1 MKNSKSSFFVSF
13 GTMIFLATIIAY
25 GFYIDSKSH
34 IKFASPTNMGGVAM
48 LLVSVVSF
56 AILILIGFI
65 LAFIYRKK
73 NPSAAYGLVLGTIS
87 AIIIFFIYLS
97 ML

>member
-1 MKNSKSSFFVSF
+1 MKKSKSSFFVAL
-13 GTMIFLATIIAY
+13 GTMIFLSTIIAH

-48 LLVSVVSF
+48 FIVSMVVF
-56 AILILIGFI
+56 AILVFIGFI

-73 NPSAAYGLVLGTIS
+73 NPSAAQGFLWGTLS
-87 AIIIFFIYLS
+87 SIIIFFIYLS
-97 ML
+97 KV